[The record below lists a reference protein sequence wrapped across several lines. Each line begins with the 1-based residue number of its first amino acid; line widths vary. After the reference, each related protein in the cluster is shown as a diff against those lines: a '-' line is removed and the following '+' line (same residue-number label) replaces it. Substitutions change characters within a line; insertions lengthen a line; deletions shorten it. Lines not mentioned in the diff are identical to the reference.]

1 MDLINGKQDFNL
13 KLTFETYVPITIVVR
28 DFNVKSPNTKLSIQD
43 TNLLTMNYNF
53 KLIFKIFIHTYNIK
67 VLING

>member
-28 DFNVKSPNTKLSIQD
+28 DFNVKSPNTKLSI
-43 TNLLTMNYNF
+43 
-53 KLIFKIFIHTYNIK
+53 
-67 VLING
+67 